1 MEEII
6 LEHLNSNYNVI
17 LSTFS
22 SFKYI
27 TNDSISMVSS
37 KLISDVCIIFGSS
50 SRDEY
55 IEGIINK
62 WSKDKITKL
71 STKINHIKYQYY
83 CEKGQDITSV
93 DEMNKRILESTH
105 LCT

>member
-6 LEHLNSNYNVI
+6 LEYLNNNYNVI

-27 TNDSISMVSS
+27 TNNSDSMSGS

-62 WSKDKITKL
+62 WSKDKITNL
-71 STKINHIKYQYY
+71 STKINNIKYKYY
-83 CEKGQDITSV
+83 CENGRDITSV
-93 DEMNKRILESTH
+93 DEMNKKILE
-105 LCT
+105 

>member
-6 LEHLNSNYNVI
+6 LEYLNENYNII

-27 TNDSISMVSS
+27 TKTSCSIGSS
-37 KLISDVCIIFGSS
+37 VLISDVCIIFGSGKK
-50 SRDEY
+50 DKFVE
-55 IEGIINK
+55 EVINK
-62 WSKDKITKL
+62 WSKDTIAKI

-83 CEKGQDITSV
+83 TTYGRDITSV
-93 DEMNKRILESTH
+93 DEMNRMIIDMD
-105 LCT
+105 